1 MKCNSGQNRFGWLG
15 LRPNIISV
23 SFFIYFF
30 SWTYSLFQTS
40 DPDSDRDPL
49 GKSTIVREMFMHVCY
64 RTELII
70 NEDAQYQMNYFAKR
84 EEKKKGLPGLLE
96 LVVWSDDVWTRL
108 LLPSLFFSLL
118 FVFPCV
124 GFFSAFL
131 FLCSLFL
138 TPCSL
143 GLFLR
148 SWPLVPLCSVLLF
161 PYDFSPQSFSF
172 SFISPG
178 KPSVHSIFALVFV
191 LCSPFLASFPV
202 CLSSSPV
209 SFVTPSGFSFLPS
222 QSFSVCISLPSYQ
235 WSFSGF
241 RV

>member
-1 MKCNSGQNRFGWLG
+1 ML
-15 LRPNIISV
+15 
-23 SFFIYFF
+23 IYVF
-30 SWTYSLFQTS
+30 
-40 DPDSDRDPL
+40 
-49 GKSTIVREMFMHVCY
+49 Y
-64 RTELII
+64 RKELII
-70 NEDAQYQMNYFAKR
+70 NEDARYQMNYFAKR

-96 LVVWSDDVWTRL
+96 LVGWSDDVWTRL

-118 FVFPCV
+118 CVFPCV

-131 FLCSLFL
+131 FLCSLNL

-161 PYDFSPQSFSF
+161 PYDFSPRSFPF

-178 KPSVHSIFALVFV
+178 KPSVHSVFALVFV
-191 LCSPFLASFPV
+191 LCSPLPPLLASFPV

-209 SFVTPSGFSFLPS
+209 SFVPPSGFPFLPS

-235 WSFSGF
+235 WSSGF
-241 RV
+241 YEAKECMIVHDLHDGRLARSPSFED